1 MAKLYY
7 YNKAK
12 KRRQCSSCFD
22 IKSFNDFG
30 SNGRGGKRSDCKK
43 CHSDYNNNAEKLKK
57 KKVRRKNNNPKTL
70 APGPKR

>member
-43 CHSDYNNNAEKLKK
+43 CHSDYNNNAEKLK
-57 KKVRRKNNNPKTL
+57 RKRSGVKITTL
-70 APGPKR
+70 KH